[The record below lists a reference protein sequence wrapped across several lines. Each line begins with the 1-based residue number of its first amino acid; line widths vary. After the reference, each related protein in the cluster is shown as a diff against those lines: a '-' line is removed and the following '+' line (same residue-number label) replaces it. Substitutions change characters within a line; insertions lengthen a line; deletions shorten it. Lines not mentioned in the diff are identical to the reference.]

1 MSGQAFSND
10 FEFGAARSPTFA
22 TTHWSVVL
30 AVGGQEPERQRAAL
44 EALCRSY
51 WYPLYAF
58 VRRQGYSLEEAQDLT
73 QEFFTRVLEKGS
85 LALADQQR
93 GRFRTFLLTALKNFL
108 VNEWQKAHTIRRGGT
123 RTFLS
128 WEQENAEA
136 RLQLEPS
143 DDLTPE
149 KAYEK
154 RWAMALLEDVLRQL
168 RSEALDA
175 DRAALFEKLKDYLW
189 GEASQTTYAGIGTEL
204 GMTETAV
211 KVAAHRL
218 RQRFREVLR
227 AEIAHTVASLEEID
241 DELRHLFAV
250 VST

>member
-1 MSGQAFSND
+1 MSGPAFSND
-10 FEFGAARSPTFA
+10 FAFGGASSPTFS

-30 AVGGQEPERQRAAL
+30 AVADQQPELQSAAL

-58 VRRQGYSLEEAQDLT
+58 VRRQGYTVEEAQDLT
-73 QEFFTRVLEKGS
+73 QEFFARLLEKQY

-108 VNEWQKAHTIRRGGT
+108 INEWEKARTIRRGGSQ
-123 RTFLS
+123 TFLS
-128 WEQENAEA
+128 WDQQEAEA
-136 RLQLEPS
+136 RLHLEPA
-143 DDLTPE
+143 DDLSPE

-154 RWAMALLEDVLRQL
+154 RWATALLEGVLRQL
-168 RSEALDA
+168 RLEAA
-175 DRAALFEKLKDYLW
+175 QAGRATLFEKLKDYLW
-189 GEASQTTYAGIGTEL
+189 GEPSQCTYASIGSDL
-204 GMTETAV
+204 GVSESAV

-218 RQRFREVLR
+218 RQRFREVLH
-227 AEIAHTVASLEEID
+227 AEIAHTVGSREEIG
-241 DELRHLFAV
+241 DEMRHLFAV